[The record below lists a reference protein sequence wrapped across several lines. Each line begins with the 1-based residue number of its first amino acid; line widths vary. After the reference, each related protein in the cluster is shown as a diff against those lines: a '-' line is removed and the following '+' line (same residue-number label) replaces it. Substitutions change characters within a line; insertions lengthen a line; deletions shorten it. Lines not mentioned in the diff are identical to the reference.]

1 MKLDRLLCTAVVEE
15 LQTALGPAGP
25 GLQSEE
31 ALSLVTAAEDQV
43 WVWSAGRQE
52 LLVCGT
58 GERGGGMQT
67 LELTSCPS
75 HSVAGIVIGPAASWL
90 VLWGEGGVT
99 ALEVPGRPR
108 LHHHL
113 AE

>member
-58 GERGGGMQT
+58 GAACRHSSSPPVPHTAWRG
-67 LELTSCPS
+67 
-75 HSVAGIVIGPAASWL
+75 
-90 VLWGEGGVT
+90 
-99 ALEVPGRPR
+99 
-108 LHHHL
+108 
-113 AE
+113 